1 MNEQLKALAQAIRE
15 ELAAIPP
22 ALKQDEVVRQ
32 TIVMML
38 AQAVKQMG
46 LTPVPAWKPP
56 RSPRDRLDLV
66 GVKPGTHPPEIQVVF
81 AVDALVDLPKVKAM
95 DWVDCPDKVFVTFSE
110 RLDKI
115 KLTTFFLGAAHTHL
129 NLYEP

>member
-1 MNEQLKALAQAIRE
+1 MNEQLKALAQVIRE

-32 TIVMML
+32 TIIMML

-46 LTPVPAWKPP
+46 LVPVPAWKPP
-56 RSPRDRLDLV
+56 RSTRDRLDLV
-66 GVKPGTHPPEIQVVF
+66 GVKPGTHPPEIQVAF
-81 AVDALVDLPKVKAM
+81 AVDALVDLPRVKAM

-115 KLTTFFLGAAHTHL
+115 KPTTLFLGPAHTHL
-129 NLYEP
+129 NLYEA